1 MNQMSRSIWD
11 WSVKG
16 SRGSL
21 SAASPR
27 VGSLS
32 ETEGR
37 KNTAPCSLPSA
48 FVDKVSMML
57 RRLFVALLALIIL
70 WCGLLPEIALAQTQ
84 TAPLPQRVLQP
95 KKTQTPPVQSSIQP
109 YLDRVIKQL
118 TEFRLDNGLKFIV
131 LERHE
136 APVVSFLTYA
146 DVGGVDEPDGKTGVA
161 HFLEHLAFKGTT
173 RIGTEDYKAEK
184 PLLETLERLDAQI
197 QAAKAE
203 GKKDEV
209 ARLEAEFKQ
218 VEAQAAKLVKQNEL
232 GQIVEQAGGV
242 GLNANTSTEAT
253 RYLYSFPANKLE
265 LWMSLESERFLD
277 PVIRREF
284 YKERDVILEERR
296 MRVENSPIGLM
307 VEKFIDTAYKVH
319 PYRRPVIGYDEDIRN
334 LTPEDVQKFFDTHY
348 VPSNLTIAIVGDV
361 NPTEVKKLA
370 QTYFGRYE
378 AKTKAVEKIPVEPP
392 QQQTREVTLQL
403 PSQPWYL
410 EGYHRPAITHPNNA
424 VYEIIGSLL
433 SNGRTS
439 RLYKSLVEKQRLAL
453 NAQGFSGFPG
463 DKYPNLMLF
472 YALTAPGHTVDELAV
487 ALRQEIDKLKTE
499 PVATVDLERVKT
511 QARASL
517 LRNLN
522 SNMGMAQ
529 QLLEYEVK
537 TGSWRNLFKQ
547 LDDISAVT
555 TADIMRV
562 AKETFT
568 PKNRTIGKLLSKEG

>member
-1 MNQMSRSIWD
+1 MNQSSRSIWD
-11 WSVKG
+11 FKLGILDWS
-16 SRGSL
+16 
-21 SAASPR
+21 
-27 VGSLS
+27 
-32 ETEGR
+32 
-37 KNTAPCSLPSA
+37 
-48 FVDKVSMML
+48 DQVSVIL
-57 RRLFVALLALIIL
+57 RRLFVTLLTLSVLL
-70 WCGLLPEIALAQTQ
+70 WGLLPEVALAQTQ
-84 TAPLPQRVLQP
+84 TAPPPQKVES
-95 KKTQTPPVQSSIQP
+95 QTPPVQSSIQP

-118 TEFRLDNGLKFIV
+118 TEFRLDNGLKFLV
-131 LERHE
+131 LERHQ

-146 DVGGVDEPDGKTGVA
+146 NVGGVDETNGKTGVA

-173 RIGTEDYKAEK
+173 RIGTQDYKKEK
-184 PLLETLERLDAQI
+184 PLLDTLEQLNAQI
-197 QAAKAE
+197 KTAKAD
-203 GKKDEV
+203 GKKAEV
-209 ARLEAEFKQ
+209 ARLQTEFEQ
-218 VEAQAAKLVKQNEL
+218 VELQAAKLVKQNEL

-253 RYLYSFPANKLE
+253 RYFYSFPANKLE

-284 YKERDVILEERR
+284 YKEKDVILEERR

-334 LTPEDVQKFFDTHY
+334 LTPEDVQNFFDTHY
-348 VPSNLTIAIVGDV
+348 VPSNLAIAIVGDV
-361 NPTEVKKLA
+361 KPAEVKKLA
-370 QTYFGRYE
+370 QTYFGRFQ
-378 AKTKAVEKIPVEPP
+378 AKTKAVEQIPVEPP

-403 PSQPWYL
+403 ASQPWYL
-410 EGYHRPAITHPNNA
+410 EGYHRPAVTHPDNA

-433 SNGRTS
+433 SDGRTS

-453 NAQGFSGFPG
+453 NAQGYSGFPG
-463 DKYPNLMLF
+463 DKYPNLIFF

-499 PVATVDLERVKT
+499 PVAMADLQRVKT

-517 LRNLN
+517 LRTLD

-555 TADIMRV
+555 AADIERV

>member
-1 MNQMSRSIWD
+1 MNQSSRSI
-11 WSVKG
+11 S
-16 SRGSL
+16 
-21 SAASPR
+21 
-27 VGSLS
+27 
-32 ETEGR
+32 
-37 KNTAPCSLPSA
+37 
-48 FVDKVSMML
+48 
-57 RRLFVALLALIIL
+57 RRLLAILLVTVVL
-70 WCGLLPEIALAQTQ
+70 WWGWTPKMALAQTP
-84 TAPLPQRVLQP
+84 TTLQP
-95 KKTQTPPVQSSIQP
+95 SKTPTSKVQTSIQP
-109 YLDRVIKQL
+109 YLDRVIKEL
-118 TEFRLDNGLKFIV
+118 TEFRLDNGMKFIV
-131 LERHE
+131 LERHQ

-146 DVGGVDEPDGKTGVA
+146 NVGGVDEPDGKTGVA

-173 RIGTEDYKAEK
+173 RIGTEDYKKEK

-197 QAAKAE
+197 KTAKTD

-209 ARLEAEFKQ
+209 ARLEAEFKK
-218 VEAQAAKLVKQNEL
+218 VESQAAKLVKQNEL

-296 MRVENSPIGLM
+296 MRVDNSPIGMM
-307 VEKFIDTAYKVH
+307 VEKFIDTAYKAH

-361 NPTEVKKLA
+361 NPAEVKKLA

-378 AKTKAVEKIPVEPP
+378 AKTKAVEQIPVEPP

-410 EGYHRPAITHPNNA
+410 EGYHRPAITHPDNA

-433 SNGRTS
+433 SDGRTS

-487 ALRQEIDKLKTE
+487 ALRQEIDKLKTV
-499 PVATVDLERVKT
+499 PVAVADLERVKT

-517 LRNLN
+517 LRTLD

-555 TADIMRV
+555 TTDIVRV

-568 PKNRTIGKLLSKEG
+568 AKNRTIGKLLSKEA